1 LVVVEHLV
9 LGSQITRQITL
20 LVIILSSQVLLPQ
33 VVVWV
38 ELELGLRNTQEVT
51 AVLVVAVAAQLQI
64 MLEAQ
69 QLLVKV
75 VRAAQASKEVITPLV
90 VAEVRVL

>member
-1 LVVVEHLV
+1 LVAVEHLV
-9 LGSQITRQITL
+9 LGSQITRQIIL

-38 ELELGLRNTQEVT
+38 ELELGLRNTQEVA
-51 AVLVVAVAAQLQI
+51 AVLAVAVVAQLQI

-69 QLLVKV
+69 ELLVKV
-75 VRAAQASKEVITPLV
+75 VQAAQAYKEVITLRV
-90 VAEVRVL
+90 EVGVRVL

>member
-1 LVVVEHLV
+1 LVAVEHLV

-51 AVLVVAVAAQLQI
+51 AVLAEAVAAQLQI

-90 VAEVRVL
+90 VVVVRVL